1 LAVAFTKNG
10 RLSNTYI
17 GSQYH
22 VQGSKVLRSNE
33 EMIGLDLGAG
43 TDQQERNNV
52 VIDDDDDDK
61 ITEHG

>member
-1 LAVAFTKNG
+1 
-10 RLSNTYI
+10 
-17 GSQYH
+17 
-22 VQGSKVLRSNE
+22 
-33 EMIGLDLGAG
+33 MIGLDLGAG